1 MRRKKQVPLDIL
13 PPSGIF
19 VRTPD
24 QEAYYVKSGKAY
36 EVSEIHLR
44 SWDASVIPITAM
56 ALLPLLPIAGKLGF
70 RDGTLVKDF
79 ADGKMYLISDSQ
91 RRQITDPRVFEAL
104 GGEKRMVS
112 VPSEYI
118 KMHPEGET
126 L

>member
-1 MRRKKQVPLDIL
+1 MRRKKQTRLDIM

-24 QEAYYVKSGKAY
+24 QEAYYIKSGRAY
-36 EVSEIHLR
+36 TITEIHLR
-44 SWDASVIPITAM
+44 SWDAHVIPITAM
-56 ALLPLLPIAGKLGF
+56 ALLPLLPIEGKLGF

-79 ADGKMYLISDSQ
+79 ADGKMYLVSDSK
-91 RRQITDPRVFEAL
+91 RRQITDPSVFEAL
-104 GGEKRMVS
+104 GGEKRMIS

-118 KMHPEGET
+118 RMHLEGET